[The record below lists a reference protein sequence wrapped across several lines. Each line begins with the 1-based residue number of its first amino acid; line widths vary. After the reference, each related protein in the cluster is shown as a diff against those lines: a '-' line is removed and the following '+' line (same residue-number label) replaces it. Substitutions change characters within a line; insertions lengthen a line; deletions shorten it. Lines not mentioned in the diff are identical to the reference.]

1 MKDYLVLGLLLGFS
15 IFTFTNELFDIPQRF
30 GISLIVILIFIYYI
44 DNYLNQQWKKP
55 FKNLTFIKLVNLKVL
70 FHYILLLPMLL
81 LGVELISEDNLSE
94 SREYANSVLEF
105 LDIVVLGPIFEEFNF
120 RFLLTFQKLFFFNV
134 LFYLY
139 DIFLSYKIFPLF
151 AFIGV
156 LIAKIIFKISN
167 QTILV
172 ILSSFAFSIAHISNY
187 QETLS
192 LSAILIAI
200 PFFIN
205 GIIYALVRI
214 KYGLFY
220 SILLHI
226 FSNGFLFSITE
237 II

>member
-1 MKDYLVLGLLLGFS
+1 MRHYLVLGLILGVS
-15 IFTFTNELFDIPQRF
+15 CFTLNNDFFDTPQLF
-30 GISLIVILIFIYYI
+30 GVSLIVILLFIYYI
-44 DNYLNQQWKKP
+44 DNYLNQQWKTP
-55 FKNLTFIKLVNLKVL
+55 FKNLTLIKLINLKVL
-70 FHYILLLPMLL
+70 LHYILLLPLL
-81 LGVELISEDNLSE
+81 VLGIDLISEDNLSE
-94 SREYANSVLEF
+94 NKQYDNAVLEF

-134 LFYLY
+134 LFHLY